1 MRTNDHVMTN
11 DVAGG
16 KAVTAVVSLL
26 AMVLSWLP
34 HIEAVLRI
42 AASLLSVIA
51 GAIVVCPHV
60 RKLFRKRKHK

>member
-1 MRTNDHVMTN
+1 MKTTQTVMTN

-16 KAVTAVVSLL
+16 KAATATVSLL
-26 AMVLSWLP
+26 TMILAWIP

-51 GAIVVCPHV
+51 GAIVIWPHV
-60 RKLFRKRKHK
+60 QKQFRKRKHK